1 MKQDDLLVAD
11 NDQNIDEPE
20 VTGACGN
27 TQLIYIYDDLE
38 LLLNGV
44 PQVLAFM
51 NLADII
57 GFDCCYLAGDAY

>member
-1 MKQDDLLVAD
+1 MWKHTL
-11 NDQNIDEPE
+11 N
-20 VTGACGN
+20 
-27 TQLIYIYDDLE
+27 IYDDFE
-38 LLLNGV
+38 L

>member
-1 MKQDDLLVAD
+1 MWKHTI
-11 NDQNIDEPE
+11 N
-20 VTGACGN
+20 
-27 TQLIYIYDDLE
+27 IYIYDDLE